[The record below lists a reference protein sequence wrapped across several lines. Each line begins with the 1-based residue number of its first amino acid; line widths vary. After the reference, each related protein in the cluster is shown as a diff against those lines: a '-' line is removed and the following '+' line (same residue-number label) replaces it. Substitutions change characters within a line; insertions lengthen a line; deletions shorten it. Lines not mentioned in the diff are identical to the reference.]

1 MINDSQLMFPSDGR
15 DYFEEVIGKNGFKK
29 NFDLS
34 SLIQMIPAFISDF
47 ADDSDQP
54 HEVIGK
60 FHLNQ
65 VYDLNDWPQ
74 EQRFSVLE
82 QSEISCT
89 KFNLREIVLTPGMIL
104 MFKSEIETTFVKLQ
118 AWVSYASIVRIKR
131 NNKDSR
137 LISIIF
143 KVSEERQPWV
153 LNLVIQNH

>member
-1 MINDSQLMFPSDGR
+1 
-15 DYFEEVIGKNGFKK
+15 
-29 NFDLS
+29 
-34 SLIQMIPAFISDF
+34 
-47 ADDSDQP
+47 
-54 HEVIGK
+54 
-60 FHLNQ
+60 
-65 VYDLNDWPQ
+65 
-74 EQRFSVLE
+74 
-82 QSEISCT
+82 
-89 KFNLREIVLTPGMIL
+89 